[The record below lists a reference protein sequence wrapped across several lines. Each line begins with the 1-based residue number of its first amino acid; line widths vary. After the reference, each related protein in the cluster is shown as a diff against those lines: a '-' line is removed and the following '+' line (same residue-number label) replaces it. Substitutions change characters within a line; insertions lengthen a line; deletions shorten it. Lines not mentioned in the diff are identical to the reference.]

1 MKIVMLNGQNHKGSS
16 YHVGRSIVDKIKGEN
31 EVTEFFF
38 PKDLNHFCM
47 GCYQCIEDVTKC
59 HCYDEKKVI
68 IDAID
73 AADII
78 VVTTPTSSIL
88 VNMTMQSSKKCCKR
102 RKFAILA

>member
-59 HCYDEKKVI
+59 Y
-68 IDAID
+68 
-73 AADII
+73 
-78 VVTTPTSSIL
+78 
-88 VNMTMQSSKKCCKR
+88 R
-102 RKFAILA
+102 RAILSSRRHCIMSHRQG